1 MAEDKKTKFPDLE
14 DLKQLRDEI
23 QVQAHLFKK
32 ETQDE
37 WDALEEKWKELN
49 RSLHPVKNAA
59 GESLE
64 DIGAASKLLLDTVKE
79 GYERIKKSL
88 T

>member
-1 MAEDKKTKFPDLE
+1 MAEEKKYKLPDMEDLE
-14 DLKQLRDEI
+14 RLRDEI

-37 WDALEEKWKELN
+37 WDVLEEKWKELN
-49 RSLHPVKNAA
+49 RSLHPVKTAA
-59 GESLE
+59 DASLE
-64 DIGAASKLLLDTVKE
+64 NIEAASKLLLETVKE

-88 T
+88 G

>member
-1 MAEDKKTKFPDLE
+1 MAEDKKIKFPDLE
-14 DLKQLRDEI
+14 DLERLRDEI

-32 ETQDE
+32 ETQAE

-49 RSLHPVKNAA
+49 RSLNPVKSAA

-79 GYERIKKSL
+79 GYKKIKKSL